1 MVATRSARFSR
12 CVLRCQGSRSPSTAL
27 MLRAACSIPPIQ
39 TPNPSKNG
47 PSSSRYPTVNHFR
60 PKPIGGEGIAPNPQA
75 RVVDSCSTSSR
86 AAVTVARNRTQLAAN
101 QQSACRSDL
110 PGQQCRMP
118 VMTPEKLDMAHR
130 LLAEGNGQAD
140 ISADKRPNKKGGRNR
155 PEKDMRHGPCAVRKR
170 QCGPGAMVLAT
181 LKAAAAGAW
190 PRGREA

>member
-1 MVATRSARFSR
+1 
-12 CVLRCQGSRSPSTAL
+12 
-27 MLRAACSIPPIQ
+27 
-39 TPNPSKNG
+39 
-47 PSSSRYPTVNHFR
+47 
-60 PKPIGGEGIAPNPQA
+60 
-75 RVVDSCSTSSR
+75 
-86 AAVTVARNRTQLAAN
+86 
-101 QQSACRSDL
+101 
-110 PGQQCRMP
+110 
-118 VMTPEKLDMAHR
+118 MTPEKLDMAHW